1 MIETAKRF
9 DAFTEGRAV
18 RSRFASIGPSG
29 LLTLEECGS
38 FLGCRGIIFIHL

>member
-9 DAFTEGRAV
+9 DAFTKGEAG
-18 RSRFASIGPSG
+18 RSRFALIGPSG

-38 FLGCRGIIFIHL
+38 FLGCRRIILIRS